1 MGGRG
6 SSSVS
11 VKGRGV
17 SAKKVGSFLVDPG
30 SLTDEQI
37 EQRMKEI
44 DAIMQENAY
53 DAVNY
58 VLKVPGTRK
67 EARAIYDRARDQYH
81 ILKEEKNKRDLAR
94 IEARHKKEEQSKPP
108 KTFVNGFGEAT
119 HRYIA
124 TTTYERAQKRIDKQ
138 IFSFLGR

>member
-37 EQRMKEI
+37 EQRMKEL

-58 VLKVPGTRK
+58 VMKVPGTRK
-67 EARAIYDRARDQYH
+67 EARAIYDRASDQYN
-81 ILKEEKNKRDLAR
+81 ILREEKFNRDLAR
-94 IEARHKKEEQSKPP
+94 IEAQHKKEEQSKPP
-108 KTFVNGFGEAT
+108 KTFVNSFGEAT
-119 HRYIA
+119 HKYI
-124 TTTYERAQKRIDKQ
+124 TSSTYERAQKRLEKQ